1 MSQDT
6 DGGGGGTE
14 VAASRGWCG
23 TETKTHH
30 CQPLRHRNRHPPLRE
45 TLNHFYCIELSL
57 LPAERTS
64 KRALSLLLALL
75 FPSRRDI
82 SLALFLP
89 RLSPGHSRPS
99 FFVLAFLSVTLS
111 FPFCTPLSLPLP
123 FPRLRRPG
131 REIIRTRKLS
141 HPFGCPNGISSLIR
155 GFTAGQTNRPRC
167 RRDNIR
173 KRATSWPNFSFG
185 TVSSS
190 RYSPRTN
197 EGFVNR
203 VKLLGV
209 YLNC

>member
-1 MSQDT
+1 M
-6 DGGGGGTE
+6 
-14 VAASRGWCG
+14 AASRGTAAWRG

-64 KRALSLLLALL
+64 KRALSLLLAPS
-75 FPSRRDI
+75 FPPFTPCRGI
-82 SLALFLP
+82 SLSLFLS

-99 FFVLAFLSVTLS
+99 FFVLAFLPVTFS
-111 FPFCTPLSLPLP
+111 FPFCAPLSLPHLS
-123 FPRLRRPG
+123 PRLRRPG

-173 KRATSWPNFSFG
+173 RTKEGHFLAELFIRA
-185 TVSSS
+185 VSSS
-190 RYSPRTN
+190 RYLPKTN
-197 EGFVNR
+197 ENFVNR
-203 VKLLGV
+203 DKLLQV
-209 YLNC
+209 DLNY